1 MWDGTGQLGHD
12 VASRPPSGREA
23 DPGRQQAQ
31 RGSGTL
37 SSQQQGPGGEPG
49 CLHCLFPLQLRM
61 DGTSGVFVGG
71 NVGSNENSLHKLF
84 FKKSETAFFAFLAK
98 TLINSDK
105 TTFPSSRRE
114 TPARLG
120 FQVCAT
126 TPGL

>member
-1 MWDGTGQLGHD
+1 MPSLSLSPAAPDGWNLW
-12 VASRPPSGREA
+12 
-23 DPGRQQAQ
+23 
-31 RGSGTL
+31 
-37 SSQQQGPGGEPG
+37 
-49 CLHCLFPLQLRM
+49 CLC
-61 DGTSGVFVGG
+61 GG

-114 TPARLG
+114 IPARLG